1 MNPEPEQDL
10 EQRKRQLEVELNRE
24 PSAISQTPEYTS
36 PTETSLQTNSS
47 STLPSQLKNFFE
59 WFNNLSGLGKLI
71 VTGVAAIVGLVILRT
86 VFKLVAAVISLAVL
100 AVLLYVAYQFFIV
113 RSSETKD

>member
-36 PTETSLQTNSS
+36 PTETSLQTNT

-113 RSSETKD
+113 RSPETKD